1 MSNPSSGVLPSGIE
15 VLVASAG
22 GVGTTMLLRHIG
34 RFRKTN
40 HPSDHDGLKHIPIPP
55 TDVGATAKYIYVF
68 GDPIDSV
75 ISLFRRNY
83 QSQQSRKLQRFQ
95 ASKSIIGSG
104 TTLHSY
110 AKQRVNRLPIK
121 LHFQNW
127 HSFYIAG
134 PTLFVRYET
143 MHDNVEA
150 IASFVGLPGSFV
162 DDFPVNQPRQ
172 SSFNDLPTDVRNGLL
187 AMYGDFRSTLNKLP
201 DCFLRKPSVSAAQV
215 TNQ

>member
-1 MSNPSSGVLPSGIE
+1 MSNQPSGVLPSGIE
-15 VLVASAG
+15 VLVASVG

-34 RFRKTN
+34 KFRKTN

-55 TDVGATAKYIYVF
+55 TDVGGTAKYVYVF

-110 AKQRVNRLPIK
+110 ARHRVDRLPIK
-121 LHFQNW
+121 RHFQNW
-127 HSFYIAG
+127 HSFYLAV

-150 IASFVGLPGSFV
+150 IACFAGLPRSFV
-162 DDFPVNQPRQ
+162 DDFPANQPRQ
-172 SSFNDLPTDVRNGLL
+172 SRLNDLPIDVRNGLL
-187 AMYGDFRSTLNKLP
+187 AMYGDFRTELDQLP
-201 DCFLRKPSVSAAQV
+201 DCFLRQPSVSATQV
-215 TNQ
+215 TTP